1 MILAAAI
8 GLPVGPVIADYFGP
22 ATTAR
27 WMLAKA
33 ANEFDQGNVVEA
45 QKLLEDAYKKS
56 PDIAA
61 DRNFLR
67 QLDRVEA
74 NNESSAVSSFYV
86 DLWEQRI
93 GRIEN
98 PAIRSEAAFAISS
111 LLSNRKKFDDAAR
124 ILNVN
129 LPPIEERTAVQN
141 NQMAY
146 MRALAG
152 KDLEQALV
160 EIDMAI
166 KTAENESFLDT
177 KGWVLHRMGRNEEAL
192 VVMDKSLE
200 KLTEAWSSNPKL
212 ERCLV
217 RIEELQAQSAAATPP
232 SDMPS
237 DNTESA
243 NPAIENAR
251 PEPLA
256 AEPLA
261 AEPVAAEPVAAEPVA
276 AEPLAAEPLAAEPL
290 AAEPAVSSR
299 TKGWGVDALLE
310 EFPELSRGLPETLEI
325 YATLRY
331 HRLRIC
337 EALGKTQEVAR
348 ETAWLHAFSKKEL
361 DELF

>member
-1 MILAAAI
+1 MSSGTFVNRMILAAAI

-93 GRIEN
+93 GQIEN

-192 VVMDKSLE
+192 VVMDKSLA
-200 KLTEAWSSNPKL
+200 KLTEAWNSNPKL

-217 RIEELQAQSAAATPP
+217 RIEELQAQSAA
-232 SDMPS
+232 
-237 DNTESA
+237 
-243 NPAIENAR
+243 
-251 PEPLA
+251 
-256 AEPLA
+256 
-261 AEPVAAEPVAAEPVA
+261 EPVAAEPVAAEPVA
-276 AEPLAAEPLAAEPL
+276 AEPV

-331 HRLRIC
+331 HRLRVC
-337 EALGKTQEVAR
+337 EALDKTQEVAR

>member
-1 MILAAAI
+1 MSSGTFVNRMILAAAI

-93 GRIEN
+93 GQIEN

-129 LPPIEERTAVQN
+129 LPPLEERTAVQN

-152 KDLEQALV
+152 KDLEQALI
-160 EIDMAI
+160 EIDTAI

-192 VVMDKSLE
+192 VVMDKSLA
-200 KLTEAWSSNPKL
+200 KLTEAWSANPKL

-217 RIEELQAQSAAATPP
+217 RIEELQAQ
-232 SDMPS
+232 
-237 DNTESA
+237 
-243 NPAIENAR
+243 PAV
-251 PEPLA
+251 EPAA
-256 AEPLA
+256 AEPSN
-261 AEPVAAEPVAAEPVA
+261 AEPSNAEPSNAEPSNAESVAAGSV
-276 AEPLAAEPLAAEPL
+276 
-290 AAEPAVSSR
+290 VSSR

-348 ETAWLHAFSKKEL
+348 EAAWLHAFSKKEL

>member
-27 WMLAKA
+27 WMLARA
-33 ANEFDQGNVVEA
+33 ANEFDQGNVLGA

-61 DRNFLR
+61 DRNFLK

-86 DLWEQRI
+86 DLWEKRI
-93 GRIEN
+93 GQIEN
-98 PAIRSEAAFAISS
+98 PEIRSEAAFAISS
-111 LLSNRKKFDDAAR
+111 LLSNRKKFDEAAR

-129 LPPIEERTAVQN
+129 LPPLEERTAVQN

-166 KTAENESFLDT
+166 KTAENESYLDT

-192 VVMDKSLE
+192 VVMDKSLA

-217 RIEELQAQSAAATPP
+217 RIEELQA
-232 SDMPS
+232 
-237 DNTESA
+237 ESA
-243 NPAIENAR
+243 TA
-251 PEPLA
+251 EPTA
-256 AEPLA
+256 AEPTA
-261 AEPVAAEPVAAEPVA
+261 
-276 AEPLAAEPLAAEPL
+276 
-290 AAEPAVSSR
+290 SR
-299 TKGWGVDALLE
+299 KTKGWGVDALLE

-331 HRLRIC
+331 HRLCIC

-348 ETAWLHAFSKKEL
+348 EAAWLHAFSKKEL

>member
-1 MILAAAI
+1 MSSGTFVNRMILAAAI

-93 GRIEN
+93 GQIEN

-129 LPPIEERTAVQN
+129 LPPLEERTAVQN

-152 KDLEQALV
+152 KDLEQALI
-160 EIDMAI
+160 EIDTAI

-192 VVMDKSLE
+192 VVMDKSLA
-200 KLTEAWSSNPKL
+200 KLTEAWSANPKL

-217 RIEELQAQSAAATPP
+217 RIEELQAQP
-232 SDMPS
+232 
-237 DNTESA
+237 
-243 NPAIENAR
+243 
-251 PEPLA
+251 
-256 AEPLA
+256 
-261 AEPVAAEPVAAEPVA
+261 
-276 AEPLAAEPLAAEPL
+276 
-290 AAEPAVSSR
+290 AAEPATAEPAAAESANAESANAESVVSSR

-348 ETAWLHAFSKKEL
+348 EAAWLHAFSKKEL

>member
-61 DRNFLR
+61 DRNFLK

-98 PAIRSEAAFAISS
+98 PAIRAEAALAISS

-124 ILNVN
+124 ILNLN
-129 LPPIEERTAVQN
+129 LPPFEERTAVQN

-166 KTAENESFLDT
+166 KTAENESYLDT

-192 VVMDKSLE
+192 VVMDKSLA
-200 KLTEAWSSNPKL
+200 KLTEAWNANPKL

-217 RIEELQAQSAAATPP
+217 RIGELQAEELQA
-232 SDMPS
+232 
-237 DNTESA
+237 ESV
-243 NPAIENAR
+243 
-251 PEPLA
+251 A
-256 AEPLA
+256 AES
-261 AEPVAAEPVAAEPVA
+261 VAAEPVAAESVAAESVAAESVA
-276 AEPLAAEPLAAEPL
+276 AEPV
-290 AAEPAVSSR
+290 VSGKA
-299 TKGWGVDALLE
+299 KGWGVDALLE

>member
-1 MILAAAI
+1 MSSGTFVNRMILAAAI

-93 GRIEN
+93 GQIEN

-129 LPPIEERTAVQN
+129 LPPLEERTAVQN

-152 KDLEQALV
+152 KDLEQALI
-160 EIDMAI
+160 EIDTAI

-192 VVMDKSLE
+192 VVMDKSLA
-200 KLTEAWSSNPKL
+200 KLTEAWSANPKL

-217 RIEELQAQSAAATPP
+217 RIEELQAQ
-232 SDMPS
+232 
-237 DNTESA
+237 
-243 NPAIENAR
+243 PAV
-251 PEPLA
+251 EPAA
-256 AEPLA
+256 AEPSN
-261 AEPVAAEPVAAEPVA
+261 AESVAAGSV
-276 AEPLAAEPLAAEPL
+276 
-290 AAEPAVSSR
+290 VSSR

-348 ETAWLHAFSKKEL
+348 EAAWLHAFSKKEL

>member
-1 MILAAAI
+1 
-8 GLPVGPVIADYFGP
+8 
-22 ATTAR
+22 
-27 WMLAKA
+27 
-33 ANEFDQGNVVEA
+33 
-45 QKLLEDAYKKS
+45 
-56 PDIAA
+56 
-61 DRNFLR
+61 
-67 QLDRVEA
+67 
-74 NNESSAVSSFYV
+74 
-86 DLWEQRI
+86 
-93 GRIEN
+93 
-98 PAIRSEAAFAISS
+98 
-111 LLSNRKKFDDAAR
+111 
-124 ILNVN
+124 
-129 LPPIEERTAVQN
+129 
-141 NQMAY
+141 

-192 VVMDKSLE
+192 VVMDKSLA

-217 RIEELQAQSAAATPP
+217 RIEELQAQSAAATLPTDMP
-232 SDMPS
+232 SDMSS

-243 NPAIENAR
+243 NTAIENA
-251 PEPLA
+251 PP
-256 AEPLA
+256 
-261 AEPVAAEPVAAEPVA
+261 EPVAAEPVAAEPVA
-276 AEPLAAEPLAAEPL
+276 AEP
-290 AAEPAVSSR
+290 AVSSR
-299 TKGWGVDALLE
+299 TRGWGVDALLE

-331 HRLRIC
+331 HRMRIC

>member
-1 MILAAAI
+1 MSSGTFVNRMILAAAI

-61 DRNFLR
+61 DRNFLK

-74 NNESSAVSSFYV
+74 NNESSALSSFYV
-86 DLWEQRI
+86 DLREQRI

-98 PAIRSEAAFAISS
+98 PAIRAEAALAISS

-124 ILNVN
+124 ILNLN
-129 LPPIEERTAVQN
+129 LPPFEKRTAVQN

-166 KTAENESFLDT
+166 KTAENESYLDT

-192 VVMDKSLE
+192 VVMDKSLA
-200 KLTEAWSSNPKL
+200 KLTEAWNANPKL

-217 RIEELQAQSAAATPP
+217 RIGELQAEELQA
-232 SDMPS
+232 
-237 DNTESA
+237 ESV
-243 NPAIENAR
+243 
-251 PEPLA
+251 A
-256 AEPLA
+256 AESVA
-261 AEPVAAEPVAAEPVA
+261 AESVAAEPV
-276 AEPLAAEPLAAEPL
+276 
-290 AAEPAVSSR
+290 VSGKA
-299 TKGWGVDALLE
+299 KGWGVDALLE

-325 YATLRY
+325 YATRRY

>member
-1 MILAAAI
+1 MSSGTFVNRMILAAAI

-74 NNESSAVSSFYV
+74 NNDSSAVSSFYV

-192 VVMDKSLE
+192 VVMDKSLA
-200 KLTEAWSSNPKL
+200 KLTEAWNSNPKL

-232 SDMPS
+232 SDTPSDMPS
-237 DNTESA
+237 DNAESA
-243 NPAIENAR
+243 NPAIENVR
-251 PEPLA
+251 P
-256 AEPLA
+256 
-261 AEPVAAEPVAAEPVA
+261 EPVAAEPVATEPV
-276 AEPLAAEPLAAEPL
+276 

>member
-93 GRIEN
+93 GQIEN

-129 LPPIEERTAVQN
+129 LPPLEERTAVQN

-152 KDLEQALV
+152 KDLEQALI
-160 EIDMAI
+160 EIDTAI

-192 VVMDKSLE
+192 VVMDKSLA
-200 KLTEAWSSNPKL
+200 KLTEAWSANPKL

-217 RIEELQAQSAAATPP
+217 RIEELQAQP
-232 SDMPS
+232 
-237 DNTESA
+237 
-243 NPAIENAR
+243 
-251 PEPLA
+251 
-256 AEPLA
+256 
-261 AEPVAAEPVAAEPVA
+261 
-276 AEPLAAEPLAAEPL
+276 
-290 AAEPAVSSR
+290 AAEPANAESANAESVAAGSVVSSR

-348 ETAWLHAFSKKEL
+348 EAAWLHAFSKKEL

>member
-1 MILAAAI
+1 
-8 GLPVGPVIADYFGP
+8 
-22 ATTAR
+22 
-27 WMLAKA
+27 MLAKA

-146 MRALAG
+146 MRALAA

-192 VVMDKSLE
+192 VVMDKSLA

-217 RIEELQAQSAAATPP
+217 RIEELQAQSAAATLPTDMP
-232 SDMPS
+232 SDMSS

-243 NPAIENAR
+243 NTAIENA
-251 PEPLA
+251 PP
-256 AEPLA
+256 
-261 AEPVAAEPVAAEPVA
+261 EPVAAEPV
-276 AEPLAAEPLAAEPL
+276 

-331 HRLRIC
+331 HRMRIC

>member
-1 MILAAAI
+1 MSSGTFVNRMILAAAI

-93 GRIEN
+93 GQIEN

-129 LPPIEERTAVQN
+129 LPPLEERTAVQN

-152 KDLEQALV
+152 KDLEQALI

-192 VVMDKSLE
+192 VVMDKSLA
-200 KLTEAWSSNPKL
+200 KLTEAWSANPKL

-217 RIEELQAQSAAATPP
+217 RIEELQAQP
-232 SDMPS
+232 
-237 DNTESA
+237 
-243 NPAIENAR
+243 
-251 PEPLA
+251 
-256 AEPLA
+256 
-261 AEPVAAEPVAAEPVA
+261 
-276 AEPLAAEPLAAEPL
+276 
-290 AAEPAVSSR
+290 AAEPAAAEPAAAEPANAEPANAESVVSSR

-348 ETAWLHAFSKKEL
+348 EAAWLHAFSKKEL

>member
-1 MILAAAI
+1 MSSGTFVNRMILAAAI

-74 NNESSAVSSFYV
+74 NNDSSAVSSFYV

-124 ILNVN
+124 ILNGN

-192 VVMDKSLE
+192 VVMDKSLA

-217 RIEELQAQSAAATPP
+217 RIEELQAQSAAATLPTDMP
-232 SDMPS
+232 SDMSS

-243 NPAIENAR
+243 NTAIENA
-251 PEPLA
+251 PP
-256 AEPLA
+256 
-261 AEPVAAEPVAAEPVA
+261 EPVAAEPV
-276 AEPLAAEPLAAEPL
+276 

-331 HRLRIC
+331 HRMRIC

>member
-1 MILAAAI
+1 MSSGTFVNRMILAAAI

-93 GRIEN
+93 GQIEN

-129 LPPIEERTAVQN
+129 LPPLEERTAVQN

-152 KDLEQALV
+152 KDLEQALI

-192 VVMDKSLE
+192 VVMDKSLA
-200 KLTEAWSSNPKL
+200 KLTEAWSANPKL

-217 RIEELQAQSAAATPP
+217 RIEELQAQP
-232 SDMPS
+232 
-237 DNTESA
+237 
-243 NPAIENAR
+243 
-251 PEPLA
+251 
-256 AEPLA
+256 
-261 AEPVAAEPVAAEPVA
+261 
-276 AEPLAAEPLAAEPL
+276 
-290 AAEPAVSSR
+290 AAEPANAEPSNAEPSNAEPSNAEPANAEPANAESANAESANAESVAAGSVVSSR

-348 ETAWLHAFSKKEL
+348 EAAWLHAFSKKEL

>member
-1 MILAAAI
+1 MSSGTFVNRMILAAAI

-93 GRIEN
+93 GQIEN

-129 LPPIEERTAVQN
+129 LPPLEERTAVQN

-152 KDLEQALV
+152 KDLEQALI
-160 EIDMAI
+160 EIDTAI

-192 VVMDKSLE
+192 VVMDKSLA
-200 KLTEAWSSNPKL
+200 KLTEAWNSNPKL

-243 NPAIENAR
+243 NPAAENAP
-251 PEPLA
+251 PEPA
-256 AEPLA
+256 
-261 AEPVAAEPVAAEPVA
+261 
-276 AEPLAAEPLAAEPL
+276 
-290 AAEPAVSSR
+290 AAEPAVSSG

-331 HRLRIC
+331 HRMRIC

>member
-1 MILAAAI
+1 MSSGTFVNRMILAAAI

-93 GRIEN
+93 GQIEN

-129 LPPIEERTAVQN
+129 LPPLEERTAVQN

-152 KDLEQALV
+152 KDLEQALI
-160 EIDMAI
+160 EIDTAI

-192 VVMDKSLE
+192 VVMDKSLA
-200 KLTEAWSSNPKL
+200 KLTEAWSANPKL

-217 RIEELQAQSAAATPP
+217 RIEELQAQP
-232 SDMPS
+232 
-237 DNTESA
+237 
-243 NPAIENAR
+243 
-251 PEPLA
+251 A
-256 AEPLA
+256 AEPANAEPANAEPAA
-261 AEPVAAEPVAAEPVA
+261 AESVAAESVAAESVAAEPA
-276 AEPLAAEPLAAEPL
+276 L
-290 AAEPAVSSR
+290 SSR

-348 ETAWLHAFSKKEL
+348 EAAWLHAFSKKEL

>member
-93 GRIEN
+93 GQIEN

-129 LPPIEERTAVQN
+129 LPPLEERTAVQN

-152 KDLEQALV
+152 KDLEQALI

-192 VVMDKSLE
+192 VVMDKSLA
-200 KLTEAWSSNPKL
+200 KLTEAWSANPKL

-217 RIEELQAQSAAATPP
+217 RIEELQAQP
-232 SDMPS
+232 
-237 DNTESA
+237 
-243 NPAIENAR
+243 
-251 PEPLA
+251 
-256 AEPLA
+256 
-261 AEPVAAEPVAAEPVA
+261 
-276 AEPLAAEPLAAEPL
+276 
-290 AAEPAVSSR
+290 AAEPANAESANAESVAAGSVVSSR

-348 ETAWLHAFSKKEL
+348 EAAWLHAFSKKEL

>member
-1 MILAAAI
+1 MSSGTFVNRMILAAAI

-93 GRIEN
+93 GQIEN

-129 LPPIEERTAVQN
+129 LPPLEERTAVQN

-152 KDLEQALV
+152 KDLEQALI

-192 VVMDKSLE
+192 VVMDKSLA
-200 KLTEAWSSNPKL
+200 KLTEAWSANPKL

-217 RIEELQAQSAAATPP
+217 RIEELQAQPAAEPSNAEPAAA
-232 SDMPS
+232 
-237 DNTESA
+237 ESA
-243 NPAIENAR
+243 N
-251 PEPLA
+251 
-256 AEPLA
+256 AES
-261 AEPVAAEPVAAEPVA
+261 V
-276 AEPLAAEPLAAEPL
+276 
-290 AAEPAVSSR
+290 VSSR

-348 ETAWLHAFSKKEL
+348 EAAWLHAFSKKEL

>member
-93 GRIEN
+93 GQIEN

-129 LPPIEERTAVQN
+129 LPPLEERTAVQN

-152 KDLEQALV
+152 KDLEQALI
-160 EIDMAI
+160 EIDTAI

-192 VVMDKSLE
+192 VVMDKSLA
-200 KLTEAWSSNPKL
+200 KLTEAWSANPKL

-217 RIEELQAQSAAATPP
+217 RIEELQAQP
-232 SDMPS
+232 
-237 DNTESA
+237 
-243 NPAIENAR
+243 
-251 PEPLA
+251 
-256 AEPLA
+256 
-261 AEPVAAEPVAAEPVA
+261 
-276 AEPLAAEPLAAEPL
+276 
-290 AAEPAVSSR
+290 AAEPANAESANAESANAESANAESVAAGSVVSSR

-348 ETAWLHAFSKKEL
+348 EAAWLHAFSKKEL

>member
-1 MILAAAI
+1 MSSGTFVNRMILAAAI

-93 GRIEN
+93 GQIEN

-129 LPPIEERTAVQN
+129 LPPLEERTAVQN

-152 KDLEQALV
+152 KDLEQALI
-160 EIDMAI
+160 EIDTAI

-192 VVMDKSLE
+192 VVMDKSLA
-200 KLTEAWSSNPKL
+200 KLTEAWSANPKL

-217 RIEELQAQSAAATPP
+217 RIEELQAQP
-232 SDMPS
+232 
-237 DNTESA
+237 
-243 NPAIENAR
+243 
-251 PEPLA
+251 
-256 AEPLA
+256 
-261 AEPVAAEPVAAEPVA
+261 
-276 AEPLAAEPLAAEPL
+276 
-290 AAEPAVSSR
+290 AAEPAAAEPANAEPANAESANAESANAESANAESANAESVAAGSVVSSR

-348 ETAWLHAFSKKEL
+348 EAAWLHAFSKKEL

>member
-1 MILAAAI
+1 MSSGTFVNRMILAAAI

-74 NNESSAVSSFYV
+74 NNDSSAVSSFYV

-192 VVMDKSLE
+192 VVMDKSLA
-200 KLTEAWSSNPKL
+200 KLTEAWNSNPKL
-212 ERCLV
+212 ELCLV

-232 SDMPS
+232 SDTPSDMPSDMPS
-237 DNTESA
+237 DNAESA
-243 NPAIENAR
+243 NPAIENVR
-251 PEPLA
+251 P
-256 AEPLA
+256 
-261 AEPVAAEPVAAEPVA
+261 EPVAAEPV
-276 AEPLAAEPLAAEPL
+276 

>member
-1 MILAAAI
+1 MSSGTFVNRMILAAAI

-93 GRIEN
+93 GQIEN

-124 ILNVN
+124 ILSVN
-129 LPPIEERTAVQN
+129 LPPLEERTAVQN

-152 KDLEQALV
+152 KDLEQALI

-192 VVMDKSLE
+192 VVMDKSLA
-200 KLTEAWSSNPKL
+200 KLTEAWSANPKL

-217 RIEELQAQSAAATPP
+217 RIEELQAQPAAEPAAAESAAA
-232 SDMPS
+232 
-237 DNTESA
+237 ESA
-243 NPAIENAR
+243 
-251 PEPLA
+251 A
-256 AEPLA
+256 AESAA
-261 AEPVAAEPVAAEPVA
+261 AES
-276 AEPLAAEPLAAEPL
+276 
-290 AAEPAVSSR
+290 AVSSR

-348 ETAWLHAFSKKEL
+348 EAAWLHAFSKKEL

>member
-1 MILAAAI
+1 MSSGTFVNRMILAAAI
-8 GLPVGPVIADYFGP
+8 GLPVGPVISDYFGP

-217 RIEELQAQSAAATPP
+217 RIEELQAQSAAATLPTDMP
-232 SDMPS
+232 SDMSS

-243 NPAIENAR
+243 NTAIENAR

-256 AEPLA
+256 TEPS
-261 AEPVAAEPVAAEPVA
+261 
-276 AEPLAAEPLAAEPL
+276 AAEPLAAEPL

-299 TKGWGVDALLE
+299 AKGWGVDALLE

-331 HRLRIC
+331 HRMRIC

>member
-1 MILAAAI
+1 MSSGTFVNRMILAAAI

-74 NNESSAVSSFYV
+74 NNDSSAVSSFYV

-129 LPPIEERTAVQN
+129 LPPLEERTAVQN

-192 VVMDKSLE
+192 VVMDRSLA

-217 RIEELQAQSAAATPP
+217 RIEELQAQSAAATLPTDMP
-232 SDMPS
+232 SDMSS

-243 NPAIENAR
+243 NTAIENA
-251 PEPLA
+251 PP
-256 AEPLA
+256 
-261 AEPVAAEPVAAEPVA
+261 EPVAAEPV
-276 AEPLAAEPLAAEPL
+276 

-331 HRLRIC
+331 HRMRIC

>member
-1 MILAAAI
+1 MSSGTFVNRMILAAAI

-93 GRIEN
+93 GQIEN

-129 LPPIEERTAVQN
+129 LPPLEERTAVQN

-152 KDLEQALV
+152 KDLEQALI

-177 KGWVLHRMGRNEEAL
+177 QGWVLHRMGRNEEAL
-192 VVMDKSLE
+192 VVMDKSLA
-200 KLTEAWSSNPKL
+200 KLTEAWSANPKL

-217 RIEELQAQSAAATPP
+217 RIEELQAQP
-232 SDMPS
+232 
-237 DNTESA
+237 
-243 NPAIENAR
+243 
-251 PEPLA
+251 
-256 AEPLA
+256 
-261 AEPVAAEPVAAEPVA
+261 
-276 AEPLAAEPLAAEPL
+276 
-290 AAEPAVSSR
+290 AAEPAAAEPANAESVVSSR

-348 ETAWLHAFSKKEL
+348 EAAWLYAFSKKEL

>member
-1 MILAAAI
+1 MSSGTFVNRMILAAAI

-27 WMLAKA
+27 WMLARA
-33 ANEFDQGNVVEA
+33 ANEFDQGNVLGA

-61 DRNFLR
+61 DRNFLK

-86 DLWEQRI
+86 DLWEKRI
-93 GRIEN
+93 GQIEN
-98 PAIRSEAAFAISS
+98 PEIRSEAAFAISS
-111 LLSNRKKFDDAAR
+111 LLSNRKKFDEAAR

-129 LPPIEERTAVQN
+129 LPPLEERTAVQN

-160 EIDMAI
+160 EIDTAI
-166 KTAENESFLDT
+166 KTAENESYLDT

-192 VVMDKSLE
+192 VVMDKSLA

-217 RIEELQAQSAAATPP
+217 RIEELQAESTTAEPAAV
-232 SDMPS
+232 
-237 DNTESA
+237 
-243 NPAIENAR
+243 
-251 PEPLA
+251 EPTA
-256 AEPLA
+256 AEPTA
-261 AEPVAAEPVAAEPVA
+261 AEPTA
-276 AEPLAAEPLAAEPL
+276 
-290 AAEPAVSSR
+290 SR
-299 TKGWGVDALLE
+299 KTKGWGVDALLE

-331 HRLRIC
+331 HRLCIC

-348 ETAWLHAFSKKEL
+348 EAAWLHAFSKKEL

>member
-8 GLPVGPVIADYFGP
+8 GLPVGPVISDYFGP

-74 NNESSAVSSFYV
+74 DNESSAVSSFYV

-124 ILNVN
+124 ILSVN

-177 KGWVLHRMGRNEEAL
+177 KGWVLHRLGRNEEAL
-192 VVMDKSLE
+192 VVMDKSLA

-217 RIEELQAQSAAATPP
+217 RIEELQAQSAIATPL
-232 SDMPS
+232 SDTPR
-237 DNTESA
+237 DDTESA

-251 PEPLA
+251 PEP
-256 AEPLA
+256 
-261 AEPVAAEPVAAEPVA
+261 VAAETVAAETM
-276 AEPLAAEPLAAEPL
+276 
-290 AAEPAVSSR
+290 VSSR

>member
-1 MILAAAI
+1 MSSGTFVNRMILAAAI

-22 ATTAR
+22 ATRAR

-93 GRIEN
+93 GQIEN

-129 LPPIEERTAVQN
+129 LPPLEERTAVQN

-152 KDLEQALV
+152 KDLEQALI

-192 VVMDKSLE
+192 VVMDKSLA
-200 KLTEAWSSNPKL
+200 KLTEAWNSNPKL

-237 DNTESA
+237 DMPSDNTESA
-243 NPAIENAR
+243 NPAIENA
-251 PEPLA
+251 PP
-256 AEPLA
+256 
-261 AEPVAAEPVAAEPVA
+261 EPVAAEPVAAEPV
-276 AEPLAAEPLAAEPL
+276 
-290 AAEPAVSSR
+290 VSSR

-310 EFPELSRGLPETLEI
+310 EFPELSRGLPDTLEI

-331 HRLRIC
+331 HRLRVC

>member
-1 MILAAAI
+1 MSSGTFVNRMILAAAI

-61 DRNFLR
+61 DRNFLK

-86 DLWEQRI
+86 DLGEQRI

-98 PAIRSEAAFAISS
+98 PAIRAEAALAISS

-124 ILNVN
+124 ILNLN
-129 LPPIEERTAVQN
+129 LPPFEERTAVQN

-166 KTAENESFLDT
+166 KTAENESYLDT

-192 VVMDKSLE
+192 VVMDKSLA
-200 KLTEAWSSNPKL
+200 KLTEAWNANPKL

-217 RIEELQAQSAAATPP
+217 RIGELQAEELQA
-232 SDMPS
+232 
-237 DNTESA
+237 E
-243 NPAIENAR
+243 
-251 PEPLA
+251 PE
-256 AEPLA
+256 A
-261 AEPVAAEPVAAEPVA
+261 AEPVAAEPVAAEPV
-276 AEPLAAEPLAAEPL
+276 
-290 AAEPAVSSR
+290 VSSKA
-299 TKGWGVDALLE
+299 KGWGVDALLE

>member
-1 MILAAAI
+1 MSSGTFVNRMILAAAI

-33 ANEFDQGNVVEA
+33 ANEFDQGNVDEA

-93 GRIEN
+93 GQIEN

-129 LPPIEERTAVQN
+129 LPPLEERTAVQN

-152 KDLEQALV
+152 KDLEQALI
-160 EIDMAI
+160 EIDTAI

-192 VVMDKSLE
+192 VVMDKSLA
-200 KLTEAWSSNPKL
+200 KLTEAWSANPKL

-217 RIEELQAQSAAATPP
+217 RIEELQAQP
-232 SDMPS
+232 
-237 DNTESA
+237 
-243 NPAIENAR
+243 
-251 PEPLA
+251 
-256 AEPLA
+256 
-261 AEPVAAEPVAAEPVA
+261 
-276 AEPLAAEPLAAEPL
+276 
-290 AAEPAVSSR
+290 AAEPANAESANAESVAAGSVVSSR

-348 ETAWLHAFSKKEL
+348 EAAWLHAFSKKEL

>member
-1 MILAAAI
+1 MSSGTFVNRMILTAAI

-33 ANEFDQGNVVEA
+33 ANAFDQGNVVEA

-61 DRNFLR
+61 DRNFLK

-93 GRIEN
+93 GQIEN
-98 PAIRSEAAFAISS
+98 PAIRSEAAIAISS
-111 LLSNRKKFDDAAR
+111 LLSDRKKFDDAAR
-124 ILNVN
+124 ILNLN
-129 LPPIEERTAVQN
+129 LPPFEERTAVQN

-166 KTAENESFLDT
+166 KTAENESYLDT

-192 VVMDKSLE
+192 VAMDKSLA
-200 KLTEAWSSNPKL
+200 KLTEAWNANPKL
-212 ERCLV
+212 ERCLA
-217 RIEELQAQSAAATPP
+217 RIEELQAEELQA
-232 SDMPS
+232 
-237 DNTESA
+237 ES
-243 NPAIENAR
+243 
-251 PEPLA
+251 LA
-256 AEPLA
+256 AESLA
-261 AEPVAAEPVAAEPVA
+261 AES
-276 AEPLAAEPLAAEPL
+276 LAAESLA
-290 AAEPAVSSR
+290 SSR
-299 TKGWGVDALLE
+299 AKGWGVDALLE
-310 EFPELSRGLPETLEI
+310 EFPELSRGLPEMLEI

>member
-61 DRNFLR
+61 DRNFLK

-98 PAIRSEAAFAISS
+98 PAIRSEAALAISS

-124 ILNVN
+124 ILNLN
-129 LPPIEERTAVQN
+129 LPPFEKRTAVQN

-166 KTAENESFLDT
+166 KTAENESYLDT

-192 VVMDKSLE
+192 VVMDKSLA
-200 KLTEAWSSNPKL
+200 KLTEAWNANPKL

-217 RIEELQAQSAAATPP
+217 RIEELQAEPVATEPVA
-232 SDMPS
+232 
-237 DNTESA
+237 TE
-243 NPAIENAR
+243 PVAI
-251 PEPLA
+251 
-256 AEPLA
+256 
-261 AEPVAAEPVAAEPVA
+261 EPVAAEPVAAESTA
-276 AEPLAAEPLAAEPL
+276 AEPVATEPV
-290 AAEPAVSSR
+290 VSSKA
-299 TKGWGVDALLE
+299 KGWGVDALLE

-348 ETAWLHAFSKKEL
+348 ETAWLHAFSKKEH

>member
-74 NNESSAVSSFYV
+74 NNDSSAVSSFYV

-129 LPPIEERTAVQN
+129 LPPFEERTAVQN

-217 RIEELQAQSAAATPP
+217 RIEELQAQSAAATLPTDMP
-232 SDMPS
+232 SDMSS

-243 NPAIENAR
+243 NTAIENAR

-256 AEPLA
+256 TEPS
-261 AEPVAAEPVAAEPVA
+261 A
-276 AEPLAAEPLAAEPL
+276 AEPLATEHL

-299 TKGWGVDALLE
+299 AKGWGVDALLE

-331 HRLRIC
+331 HRMRIC

>member
-1 MILAAAI
+1 
-8 GLPVGPVIADYFGP
+8 
-22 ATTAR
+22 
-27 WMLAKA
+27 MLAKA

-93 GRIEN
+93 GQIEN

-129 LPPIEERTAVQN
+129 LPPLEERTAVQN

-152 KDLEQALV
+152 KDLEQALI
-160 EIDMAI
+160 EIDTAI

-192 VVMDKSLE
+192 VVMDKSLA
-200 KLTEAWSSNPKL
+200 KLTEAWNSNPKL

-243 NPAIENAR
+243 NPAAENAP
-251 PEPLA
+251 PEPA
-256 AEPLA
+256 
-261 AEPVAAEPVAAEPVA
+261 
-276 AEPLAAEPLAAEPL
+276 

-331 HRLRIC
+331 HRMRIC

>member
-1 MILAAAI
+1 MSSGTFVNRMILAAAI

-61 DRNFLR
+61 DRNFLK

-98 PAIRSEAAFAISS
+98 PAIRAEAALAISS

-124 ILNVN
+124 ILNLN
-129 LPPIEERTAVQN
+129 LPPFEERTAVQN

-166 KTAENESFLDT
+166 KTAENESYLDT

-192 VVMDKSLE
+192 VVMDKSLA
-200 KLTEAWSSNPKL
+200 KLTEAWNANPKL

-217 RIEELQAQSAAATPP
+217 RIEELQAEELQ
-232 SDMPS
+232 
-237 DNTESA
+237 
-243 NPAIENAR
+243 
-251 PEPLA
+251 
-256 AEPLA
+256 AEPTA
-261 AEPVAAEPVAAEPVA
+261 AEPVATEPV
-276 AEPLAAEPLAAEPL
+276 
-290 AAEPAVSSR
+290 VSSKA
-299 TKGWGVDALLE
+299 KGWGVDALLE

>member
-1 MILAAAI
+1 MSSGTFVNRMILAAAI

-93 GRIEN
+93 GQIEN

-129 LPPIEERTAVQN
+129 LPPLEERTAVQN

-152 KDLEQALV
+152 KDLEQALI
-160 EIDMAI
+160 EIDTAI

-192 VVMDKSLE
+192 VVMDKSLA
-200 KLTEAWSSNPKL
+200 KLTEAWSANPKL

-217 RIEELQAQSAAATPP
+217 RIEELQAQPAAEPAAAESAAA
-232 SDMPS
+232 
-237 DNTESA
+237 ESA
-243 NPAIENAR
+243 
-251 PEPLA
+251 A
-256 AEPLA
+256 AESAA
-261 AEPVAAEPVAAEPVA
+261 AES
-276 AEPLAAEPLAAEPL
+276 
-290 AAEPAVSSR
+290 AVSSR

-348 ETAWLHAFSKKEL
+348 EAAWLHAFSKKEL